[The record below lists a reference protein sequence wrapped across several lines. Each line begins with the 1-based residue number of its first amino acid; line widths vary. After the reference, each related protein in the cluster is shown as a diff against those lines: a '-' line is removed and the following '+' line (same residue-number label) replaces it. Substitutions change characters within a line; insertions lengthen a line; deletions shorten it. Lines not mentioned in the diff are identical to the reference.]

1 MYDVVAVGSGHIQER
16 QMRSG
21 YKCVLV
27 DVVLGMQRS
36 ISRNLIQCMK
46 YAILDGCASRYRS
59 QPLGSAICIRNTAIA
74 VLAISVVLSML
85 YTRPSSSRILSL
97 PHRVHIHFLLA
108 FPRLRLHLSVC
119 PHELLLL
126 EVVGRHRGQRPYSD
140 CRTSAA
146 TSSASTTAQGV
157 RPSGKGHGQM
167 LAKATNSKLFSL
179 GKE

>member
-1 MYDVVAVGSGHIQER
+1 MCSRYHCVV
-16 QMRSG
+16 
-21 YKCVLV
+21 V
-27 DVVLGMQRS
+27 DVVLGTQCS
-36 ISRNLIQCMK
+36 ISRNPIRYMTC
-46 YAILDGCASRYRS
+46 ATVAGCASRCRS
-59 QPLGSAICIRNTAIA
+59 QPLGNAICIRNTAIA
-74 VLAISVVLSML
+74 VLVISVVLSRL

-119 PHELLLL
+119 PHALLLL

-157 RPSGKGHGQM
+157 HPSGKDHGQM
-167 LAKATNSKLFSL
+167 LAEATNSKRFFTL
-179 GKE
+179 ERMP